1 MTADELFDLS
11 DSPYRHELI
20 KGELLTMPLPGA
32 KHGVVTM
39 NLSTPLDVYVRANK
53 LGVVLAA
60 ETGFLLERNPDTV
73 LGPDIAF
80 IRRERFTSVPE
91 KHFDLAPDL
100 VVEVSSPS
108 QTRPK
113 TERKAARWLEYGVL
127 EVWLVDSNR
136 RTVDV
141 RRATGNNQQLREG
154 EVLTGGDIVP
164 GFKIPLSEIFG

>member
-1 MTADELFDLS
+1 MTAEELLALP

-20 KGELLTMPLPGA
+20 KGELLTMPLPGG

-39 NLSTPLDVYVRANK
+39 KLAAPLHVYVDANN

-80 IRRERFTSVPE
+80 IRRERFSSVPD
-91 KHFDLAPDL
+91 KHFELAPDL

-108 QTRPK
+108 QSRPK
-113 TERKAARWLEYGVL
+113 TERKASRWLEYGVL
-127 EVWLVDSNR
+127 EVWLIDSNR

-141 RRATGNNQQLREG
+141 RRAAGNNQLLREG
-154 EVLTGGDIVP
+154 EDLTGGDIVP